1 MLQHQQPLH
10 ESERMSSMFPPP
22 PLSSLLSHGIKVESV
37 GLLELGV
44 PVLPPLPNVEEED
57 DEGGEQAGP
66 HHRQPR
72 YHNALGG
79 KPTRGTST

>member
-1 MLQHQQPLH
+1 M
-10 ESERMSSMFPPP
+10 
-22 PLSSLLSHGIKVESV
+22 ESV

-72 YHNALGG
+72 YHNALGE